1 MQRALTEKQK
11 LLFNKKDPSKWENP
25 EVARMTKAD
34 QEELLKDPN
43 NAQLISPQDQVA
55 MWKVKQMQAA
65 LTKSQLAELQTNQ
78 QWAIYDMRLN
88 LTELVEFM
96 KKSAVQQSNDW

>member
-1 MQRALTEKQK
+1 MNEVSQHIEGTQAKFFQHYASQGERIGALTSDLTGMDTTYAQMQRALTEKQK

-43 NAQLISPQDQVA
+43 NAQLIAPQD
-55 MWKVKQMQAA
+55 
-65 LTKSQLAELQTNQ
+65 
-78 QWAIYDMRLN
+78 
-88 LTELVEFM
+88 
-96 KKSAVQQSNDW
+96 

>member
-1 MQRALTEKQK
+1 
-11 LLFNKKDPSKWENP
+11 
-25 EVARMTKAD
+25 
-34 QEELLKDPN
+34 
-43 NAQLISPQDQVA
+43 

-96 KKSAVQQSNDW
+96 KKSAV